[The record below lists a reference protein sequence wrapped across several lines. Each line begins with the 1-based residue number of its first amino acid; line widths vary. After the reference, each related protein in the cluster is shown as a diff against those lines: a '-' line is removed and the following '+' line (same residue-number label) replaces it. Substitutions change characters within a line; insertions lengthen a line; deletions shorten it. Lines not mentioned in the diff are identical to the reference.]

1 MNNLPGSDRH
11 TTMVDDARW
20 DPSPN
25 HTRAP
30 PTTPWL
36 RHSSPRSLHRR
47 RRWLRGEVAAGAA
60 LTRHQI
66 PLTRIATTKHGVTQR
81 LRSVP
86 RQAIS
91 GKQANESTSLECR
104 RRSDQWIVRL
114 RAMAEIYAAC
124 GGRAVYGDVVELT
137 PEVEK
142 MRGLVSRHPLGGWK
156 MCWEEA
162 VTPWD
167 LGQPTPILL
176 HLLQTGSIP
185 TGRTLV
191 PGCGSGYDVIALAGP
206 DRYVIGL
213 DISDIALSRARQ
225 LASKSLMGN
234 YCTFLKED
242 FFDWKPTELFDLIF
256 DYTYI
261 HSFLCLFEYVQRN
274 AKDYSFEWYCRFF
287 VAIDPK
293 MRPAWARRMSELL
306 KPDGELITL
315 MFPIDDHVGGPPH
328 KTSVAEYEAVLCPLG
343 FQAVLIEDN
352 DLAFGRRKGKEKL
365 GRWRR
370 TSAKPS
376 AQGTSQKS
384 LYHQCA
390 VNVPHEEIKWRS
402 QKVTSYGEHFL
413 ALLPP
418 RVMSLFLV
426 GLVTT
431 LLLHSCFCVIP

>member
-1 MNNLPGSDRH
+1 
-11 TTMVDDARW
+11 
-20 DPSPN
+20 
-25 HTRAP
+25 
-30 PTTPWL
+30 
-36 RHSSPRSLHRR
+36 
-47 RRWLRGEVAAGAA
+47 
-60 LTRHQI
+60 
-66 PLTRIATTKHGVTQR
+66 
-81 LRSVP
+81 
-86 RQAIS
+86 
-91 GKQANESTSLECR
+91 
-104 RRSDQWIVRL
+104 
-114 RAMAEIYAAC
+114 MADIYAAC

-142 MRGLVSRHPLGGWK
+142 MRGLVSCHPLGGWK

-176 HLLQTGSIP
+176 NLLQAGSIP

-206 DRYVIGL
+206 DQYVIGL

-225 LASKSLMGN
+225 LASKSPTGN

-242 FFDWKPTELFDLIF
+242 FFDWNPKELFDLIF
-256 DYTYI
+256 DYT
-261 HSFLCLFEYVQRN
+261 
-274 AKDYSFEWYCRFF
+274 FF

-306 KPDGELITL
+306 KPDGELMTL

-328 KTSVAEYEAVLCPLG
+328 KTSVADYEAVLCPLG

-365 GRWRR
+365 GRWKK

-376 AQGTSQKS
+376 PQ
-384 LYHQCA
+384 
-390 VNVPHEEIKWRS
+390 
-402 QKVTSYGEHFL
+402 
-413 ALLPP
+413 
-418 RVMSLFLV
+418 
-426 GLVTT
+426 
-431 LLLHSCFCVIP
+431 